1 MKKFLLLIAAVVVTM
16 TASAQSKTF
25 AKSQVGA
32 KVEKQQLPDFLLKA
46 KTVNPFGDFKKGLVA
61 APQKQKIQ
69 SREGEETI
77 DVSKILTYW
86 TGDLSSI
93 KVYEAGLL
101 DLPATATKCSWGVAY
116 PARLM
121 QKFKGNTIDQI
132 VFIATPGT
140 LTNCSV
146 WVMSLATGQI
156 VWEQACNLKEYTE
169 TAISCTNPYTITGED
184 VMVGYTAY
192 VKSPTSVKDGG
203 ISSFIYPTS
212 ANGGAYFYLQ
222 GYGWLNTS
230 DWFFEDSYAANY
242 IQCYTSG
249 DAGRKDNDLTVIGAD
264 GLRGELSAGNQ
275 QFGAYVRNYGM
286 TDITSFDYTYE
297 VDGNTTSGS
306 VNLTTPLGYLGAKGV
321 AVTEVKPNSKG
332 VYEGTFTVTKVNGGD
347 DTAAEDNVASVP
359 VVALDGGV
367 KRMNVIEE
375 WTSTECGWCPR
386 GIVGLDKIKEAYKDD
401 LLPISVH
408 TWFSTQSD
416 DPLEAAS
423 YQDVLKKYATSLPGA
438 AVNREYTDV
447 DPYYNYEDLPSIF
460 YQHCEATLGLATEE
474 EDMGASVKITPSIEF
489 NIDVPANLYGL
500 AYVITEDNVTGV
512 DQLNYYYGLPDSKFE
527 GTDDL
532 KFLQT
537 TTPTDQKQG
546 SDGNGGTVM
555 LYYYQPTFN
564 DVARTIDS
572 PWGDKHLL
580 PACKA
585 GEKVTLDPVVIEMPS
600 SIESSKTDDVNVTAL
615 LIDQRTGI
623 IVTASR
629 VKFGE
634 TGWAVGINKVENATD
649 EPVIE
654 VAEGA
659 FNVTAENA
667 TAKVY
672 TMDGKL
678 VTSATVKGS
687 ASIPTFGNGAYII
700 RVEANGQKFAKK
712 AIF

>member
-32 KVEKQQLPDFLLKA
+32 KVEKQKLPDFLLKA
-46 KTVNPFGDFKKGLVA
+46 KTELPIGDFKKGLVA
-61 APQKQKIQ
+61 TPKKQKIQ
-69 SREGEETI
+69 SREGEI
-77 DVSKILTYW
+77 DESK
-86 TGDLSSI
+86 
-93 KVYEAGLL
+93 VL
-101 DLPATATKCSWGVAY
+101 DLWCWADSMASFQGLINMPSSATELRWGVAFTED
-116 PARLM
+116 LM
-121 QKFKGNTIDQI
+121 QKYIGNTIDQI
-132 VFIATPGT
+132 AFYTTPGT
-140 LTNCSV
+140 LSNCSV
-146 WVMSLATGQI
+146 WVMSLTTGQV
-156 VWEQACNLKEYTE
+156 VWQQACSLVEFDANIIACE
-169 TAISCTNPYTITGED
+169 NPYTITGEPI
-184 VMVGYTAY
+184 MVGYTAY
-192 VKSPTSVKDGG
+192 VKSPSVKGYPVA
-203 ISSFIYPTS
+203 SCVYPTS
-212 ANGGAYFYLQ
+212 VDGGAYFY
-222 GYGWLNTS
+222 YGGWINTS
-230 DWFFEDSYAANY
+230 TMFYKDCYAANY
-242 IQCYTSG
+242 IQCFTNG
-249 DAGRKDNDLTVIGAD
+249 TAGRKNNDLTVIGTD
-264 GLRGELSAGNQ
+264 GLRGEISGANQ

-286 TDITSFDYTYE
+286 TEVSSFDYTYE
-297 VDGNTTSGS
+297 VDGNTTSGT
-306 VNLTTPLGYLGAKGV
+306 VNLTTPIGYLGAKAV

-332 VYEGTFTVTKVNGGD
+332 IYNGTFTVTKVNGGD
-347 DTAAEDNVASVP
+347 DGAAEDNVAPVP

-386 GIVGLDKIKEAYKDD
+386 GIIALDKIKNNYKNDVI
-401 LLPISVH
+401 PISVH
-408 TWFSTQSD
+408 PWFNKQD
-416 DPLEAAS
+416 D
-423 YQDVLKKYATSLPGA
+423 DVLDVPSYEEVLLNYYRGFPDA
-438 AVNREYTDV
+438 AINREITGV
-447 DPYYNYEDLPSIF
+447 DPYAAYENLPSIF
-460 YQHCEATLGLATEE
+460 NQHCEATLGLATSD
-474 EDMGASVKITPSIEF
+474 EDMGASVSITPSIVF
-489 NIDVPANLYGL
+489 NIDVPAKYYGL
-500 AYVITEDNVTGV
+500 AYVITEDNITGV
-512 DQLNYYYGLPDSKFE
+512 YQLNYDYGKPDSYFE
-527 GTDDL
+527 GADDL

-537 TTPTDQKQG
+537 VTPTDQKAV
-546 SDGNGGTVM
+546 SGTM
-555 LYYYQPTFN
+555 YYYYQPTFN
-564 DVARTIDS
+564 DIARTIDS
-572 PWGDKHLL
+572 PWGDEHLL

-634 TGWAVGINKVENATD
+634 SGWAVGINKVENATD

>member
-25 AKSQVGA
+25 GKSQATVKA
-32 KVEKQQLPDFLLKA
+32 EKQTQLVDFLKNA
-46 KTVNPFGDFKKGLVA
+46 KKVDTFGDIKKILSA
-61 APQKQKIQ
+61 APKKQLVK
-69 SREGEETI
+69 SREGEEEYEKYLLHQLCYPDSAISFFGLIEMPSSATEFRYGTI
-77 DVSKILTYW
+77 FNANIL
-86 TGDLSSI
+86 G
-93 KVYEAGLL
+93 
-101 DLPATATKCSWGVAY
+101 
-116 PARLM
+116 
-121 QKFKGNTIDQI
+121 KFVGNTIDA
-132 VFIATPGT
+132 FGFYGPLGT
-140 LTNCSV
+140 HTNCSV
-146 WVMSLATGQI
+146 WIMSANTGKILWQQDCSI
-156 VWEQACNLKEYTE
+156 NEYEYNVVQCNT
-169 TAISCTNPYTITGED
+169 PYTITGEPL
-184 VMVGYTAY
+184 MIGYTTFT
-192 VKSPTSVKDGG
+192 KTPTNYNFPKVGLWATATRASDCL
-203 ISSFIYPTS
+203 
-212 ANGGAYFYLQ
+212 YFY
-222 GYGWLNTS
+222 YKGWNNFS
-230 DWFFEDSYAANY
+230 GEVYKDNYAALGLELL
-242 IQCYTSG
+242 TSG
-249 DAGRKDNDLTVIGAD
+249 PSYRGENDLTVVAAD
-264 GLRGELSAGNQ
+264 GVRAELSKGNTKFQ
-275 QFGAYVRNYGM
+275 AYVTNYGM
-286 TDITSFDYTYE
+286 NDITSFDYTYE
-297 VDGNTTSGS
+297 VDGNTTNGS
-306 VNLTTPLGYLGAKGV
+306 VNVSTPLGYLATGRI
-321 AVTEVKPNSKG
+321 AVEEVKPNSKG
-332 VYEGTFTVTKVNGGD
+332 VYTGKFTVTSVNGTGD
-347 DTAAEDNVASVP
+347 GNTADNAVDVP

-375 WTSTECGWCPR
+375 WASTECGWCPR
-386 GIVGLDKIKEAYKDD
+386 GVVGLDKIKQTYKDD

-408 TWFSTQSD
+408 TWFNTQGD
-416 DPLEAAS
+416 DPLDVPAYEEVLMTYAS
-423 YQDVLKKYATSLPGA
+423 SFPGA
-438 AVNREYTDV
+438 SINREYNDV
-447 DPYYNYEDLPSIF
+447 EPYYNFADFPNIF
-460 YQHCEATLGLATEE
+460 GQHCEATLGLATSE
-474 EDMGASVKITPSIEF
+474 EDMGASVSITPSIEF

-500 AYVITEDNVTGV
+500 AYVITEDNITGV
-512 DQLNYYYGLPDSKFE
+512 DQLNYFYGLPDSYFE
-527 GTDDL
+527 GADDL

-537 TTPTDQKQG
+537 VTPTEEKPV
-546 SDGNGGTVM
+546 SGTV

-585 GEKVTLDPVVIEMPS
+585 GEKVTLDPVNVEMPE
-600 SIESSKTDDVNVTAL
+600 SIEGSKVGDVSVTAL

-629 VKFGE
+629 VKYNE
-634 TGWAVGINKVENATD
+634 SGWAVGINKVENATD

>member
-32 KVEKQQLPDFLLKA
+32 KVEKQKLPDFLLKA
-46 KTVNPFGDFKKGLVA
+46 KTELPFGDFKKGLVA
-61 APQKQKIQ
+61 TPKKQKIQ
-69 SREGEETI
+69 SREGEI
-77 DVSKILTYW
+77 DESK
-86 TGDLSSI
+86 
-93 KVYEAGLL
+93 VL
-101 DLPATATKCSWGVAY
+101 DLWCWADSMASFQGLINMPSSATELRWGVAFTED
-116 PARLM
+116 LM
-121 QKFKGNTIDQI
+121 QKYIGNTIDQI
-132 VFIATPGT
+132 AFYTTPGT
-140 LTNCSV
+140 LSNCSV
-146 WVMSLATGQI
+146 WVMSLTTGQV
-156 VWEQACNLKEYTE
+156 VWQQACSLVEFDANIIACE
-169 TAISCTNPYTITGED
+169 NPYTITGEPI
-184 VMVGYTAY
+184 MVGYTAY
-192 VKSPTSVKDGG
+192 VKSPSVKGYPVA
-203 ISSFIYPTS
+203 SCVYPTS
-212 ANGGAYFYLQ
+212 VDGGAYFY
-222 GYGWLNTS
+222 YGGWINTS
-230 DWFFEDSYAANY
+230 TMFYKDCYAANY
-242 IQCYTSG
+242 IQCFTNG
-249 DAGRKDNDLTVIGAD
+249 TAGRKNNDLTVIGTD

-297 VDGNTTSGS
+297 VDGNATSGS
-306 VNLTTPLGYLGAKGV
+306 VNLTTPLGYLGAKAV
-321 AVTEVKPNSKG
+321 AVTAVKPNSKG
-332 VYEGTFTVTKVNGGD
+332 IYNGTFTVTKVNGGND
-347 DTAAEDNVASVP
+347 GAAEDNVAPVP

-386 GIVGLDKIKEAYKDD
+386 GIIALDKIKNNYKNDVI
-401 LLPISVH
+401 PISVH
-408 TWFSTQSD
+408 TWFNKQGD
-416 DPLEAAS
+416 DALDVPSYEEVLVNYYRGFPDAAI
-423 YQDVLKKYATSLPGA
+423 
-438 AVNREYTDV
+438 NREITGV
-447 DPYYNYEDLPSIF
+447 DPYAAYENLPSIF
-460 YQHCEATLGLATEE
+460 YQHCEATLGLATSD
-474 EDMGASVKITPSIEF
+474 EDMGASVSITPSIVF
-489 NIDVPANLYGL
+489 NIDVPAKYYGL
-500 AYVITEDNVTGV
+500 AYVITEDNITGV
-512 DQLNYYYGLPDSKFE
+512 DQLNYYYGKPDSYFE
-527 GTDDL
+527 GADDL

-537 TTPTDQKQG
+537 VTPTDQKAV
-546 SDGNGGTVM
+546 SGTM
-555 LYYYQPTFN
+555 YYYYQPTFN
-564 DVARTIDS
+564 DIARTIDS
-572 PWGDKHLL
+572 PWGDEHLL

-615 LIDQRTGI
+615 LIDQRTGV

-634 TGWAVGINKVENATD
+634 SGWAVGINKVENATD

>member
-32 KVEKQQLPDFLLKA
+32 KVEKQKLPDFLLKA
-46 KTVNPFGDFKKGLVA
+46 KTELPFGDFKKGLVA
-61 APQKQKIQ
+61 TPKKQKIQ
-69 SREGEETI
+69 SREGEI
-77 DVSKILTYW
+77 DESKVL
-86 TGDLSSI
+86 DLWCWADSMATF
-93 KVYEAGLL
+93 AGLINM
-101 DLPATATKCSWGVAY
+101 PSSATELRWGVAFTED
-116 PARLM
+116 LM
-121 QKFKGNTIDQI
+121 QKYIGNTIDQI
-132 VFIATPGT
+132 AFYTTPGT
-140 LTNCSV
+140 LSNCSV
-146 WVMSLATGQI
+146 WVMSLTTGQV
-156 VWEQACNLKEYTE
+156 VWQQACSLVEFDANIIACE
-169 TAISCTNPYTITGED
+169 NPYTITGEPI
-184 VMVGYTAY
+184 MVGYTAY
-192 VKSPTSVKDGG
+192 VKSPSVKGYPVA
-203 ISSFIYPTS
+203 SCVYPTS
-212 ANGGAYFYLQ
+212 VDGGAYFY
-222 GYGWLNTS
+222 YGGWINTS
-230 DWFFEDSYAANY
+230 TMFYEDCYAANY
-242 IQCYTSG
+242 IQCFTNG
-249 DAGRKDNDLTVIGAD
+249 TAGRKNNDLTVIGTD

-297 VDGNTTSGS
+297 VDGNTTSGT
-306 VNLTTPLGYLGAKGV
+306 VNLPTPLGYLGAKGV

-332 VYEGTFTVTKVNGGD
+332 VYAGTFTVTKVNGGD
-347 DTAAEDNVASVP
+347 DGAAEDNVAPVP

-375 WTSTECGWCPR
+375 WTSVECGWCPR
-386 GIVGLDKIKEAYKDD
+386 GIVGLDKIKENYKDD

-408 TWFSTQSD
+408 TWFSSQGD
-416 DPLEAAS
+416 DPLEVTS
-423 YQDVLKKYATSLPGA
+423 YQKVLESYATGFPGA
-438 AVNREYTDV
+438 SINREYNDV
-447 DPYYNYEDLPSIF
+447 DPYSNFEDFPNIF
-460 YQHCEATLGLATEE
+460 GQHCEATLGLATSE

-489 NIDVPANLYGL
+489 NIDVPAKLYGL
-500 AYVITEDNVTGV
+500 AYVITEDNITGV
-512 DQLNYYYGLPDSKFE
+512 DQLNYYYGLPDSYFK

-564 DVARTIDS
+564 DIARTIDS
-572 PWGDKHLL
+572 PWGDEHLL

-585 GEKVTLDPVVIEMPS
+585 GEKVTLDPVVVEMPE
-600 SIESSKTDDVNVTAL
+600 SIEGSKVGDVSVTAL

-629 VKFGE
+629 VKYDE
-634 TGWAVGINKVENATD
+634 SGWAVGINKVENATD

>member
-25 AKSQVGA
+25 ANSQVGA
-32 KVEKQQLPDFLLKA
+32 TAEKQKLPDFLLKA
-46 KTVNPFGDFKKGLVA
+46 KTVNPFGDFKKGIVA
-61 APQKQKIQ
+61 TPKKQKIQ
-69 SREGEETI
+69 SREGEI
-77 DVSKILTYW
+77 DESK
-86 TGDLSSI
+86 
-93 KVYEAGLL
+93 VL
-101 DLPATATKCSWGVAY
+101 DLWCWADSMASFQGLINMPSSATELRWGVAFTED
-116 PARLM
+116 LM
-121 QKFKGNTIDQI
+121 QKYIGNTIDQI
-132 VFIATPGT
+132 AFYTTPGT
-140 LTNCSV
+140 LSNCSV
-146 WVMSLATGQI
+146 WVMSLTTGQV
-156 VWEQACNLKEYTE
+156 VWQQACSLVEFDANIIACE
-169 TAISCTNPYTITGED
+169 NPYTITGEPI
-184 VMVGYTAY
+184 MVGYTAY
-192 VKSPTSVKDGG
+192 VKSPSVKGYPVA
-203 ISSFIYPTS
+203 SCVYPTS
-212 ANGGAYFYLQ
+212 VDGGAYFY
-222 GYGWLNTS
+222 YGGWINTS
-230 DWFFEDSYAANY
+230 KMFYEDCYAANY
-242 IQCYTSG
+242 IQCFTNG
-249 DAGRKDNDLTVIGAD
+249 TAGRKNNDLTVIGTD
-264 GLRGELSAGNQ
+264 GLRGEISGANQ

-297 VDGNTTSGS
+297 VDGNATSGS
-306 VNLTTPLGYLGAKGV
+306 VNLTTPLGYLGAKAV
-321 AVTEVKPNSKG
+321 AVTAVKPNSKG
-332 VYEGTFTVTKVNGGD
+332 IYNGTFTVTKVNGGND
-347 DTAAEDNVASVP
+347 GAAEDNVAPVP

-386 GIVGLDKIKEAYKDD
+386 GIIALDKIKNNYKNDVI
-401 LLPISVH
+401 PISVH
-408 TWFSTQSD
+408 TWFNEKGD
-416 DPLEAAS
+416 DALDVPSYEKVLVNYYRGFPDAAI
-423 YQDVLKKYATSLPGA
+423 
-438 AVNREYTDV
+438 NREITGV
-447 DPYYNYEDLPSIF
+447 DPYAAYENLPSIF

-489 NIDVPANLYGL
+489 NIDVPAKYYGL
-500 AYVITEDNVTGV
+500 AYVITEDNITGV
-512 DQLNYYYGLPDSKFE
+512 DQLNYFYGLPDNYFD
-527 GTDDL
+527 GADDL

-537 TTPTDQKQG
+537 VTPTDQKAV
-546 SDGNGGTVM
+546 SGTM
-555 LYYYQPTFN
+555 YYYYQPTFN
-564 DVARTIDS
+564 DIARTIDS
-572 PWGDKHLL
+572 PWGDEHLL

-615 LIDQRTGI
+615 LIDQRTGV

-629 VKFGE
+629 VKFNE
-634 TGWAVGINKVENATD
+634 SGWAVGINKVENATD

>member
-25 AKSQVGA
+25 GKSKVDA

-69 SREGEETI
+69 SREDEI
-77 DVSKILTYW
+77 DGSKII
-86 TGDLSSI
+86 DLWCFADSMASFQ
-93 KVYEAGLL
+93 GLL
-101 DLPATATKCSWGVAY
+101 NMPSSATEMRWGVAF
-116 PARLM
+116 PEGLM
-121 QKFKGNTIDQI
+121 QKYVGNTIDE
-132 VFIATPGT
+132 IAFYTTPGT

-146 WVMSLATGQI
+146 WVMSLTTGQI
-156 VWEQACNLKEYTE
+156 VWQQTCSLTEFDANVIACE
-169 TAISCTNPYTITGED
+169 NPYTITGD
-184 VMVGYTAY
+184 GIMVGYTAY
-192 VKSPTSVKDGG
+192 VKSPSYNSYPVA
-203 ISSFIYPTS
+203 SCVYPTTI
-212 ANGGAYFYLQ
+212 NGGAYFY
-222 GYGWLNTS
+222 YGGWYNTS
-230 DWFFEDSYAANY
+230 TWFYDDCYAANF

-249 DAGRKDNDLTVIGAD
+249 EAGRKDNDLTVIGAD

-297 VDGNTTSGS
+297 VDGNTTNGT
-306 VNLTTPLGYLGAKGV
+306 VNLTSPLGYLGAKGV

-332 VYEGTFTVTKVNGGD
+332 VFTGTFTVTKVNGGD
-347 DTAAEDNVASVP
+347 DAAAEDNVASVP

-386 GIVGLDKIKEAYKDD
+386 GVVGLDKIKEAYKDD

-408 TWFSTQSD
+408 TWFSAQGD
-416 DPLEAAS
+416 DPLEVAA
-423 YQDVLKKYATSLPGA
+423 YQDVLESYATGFPGA
-438 AVNREYTDV
+438 SINREYNDV
-447 DPYYNYEDLPSIF
+447 DPYYNFEDFPNIF
-460 YQHCEATLGLATEE
+460 SQHCEATIGLATAE
-474 EDMGASVKITPSIEF
+474 EDMGASVSITPSIEF
-489 NIDVPANLYGL
+489 NIDVPANHYGL
-500 AYVITEDNVTGV
+500 AYVITEDNITGV
-512 DQLNYYYGLPDSKFE
+512 DQLNYYYGLPDNYFD
-527 GTDDL
+527 GADDL

-537 TTPTDQKQG
+537 VTPTDQKQG
-546 SDGNGGTVM
+546 ESSTGGTTM
-555 LYYYQPTFN
+555 YYYYQPTFN

-572 PWGDKHLL
+572 PWGTEHLL

-585 GEKVTLDPVVIEMPS
+585 GEKVTLDPVNVEMPE
-600 SIESSKTDDVNVTAL
+600 SIEGSKVGDVSVTAL

-629 VKFGE
+629 VKYGE
-634 TGWAVGINKVENATD
+634 SGWAVGINKVENATD

>member
-1 MKKFLLLIAAVVVTM
+1 
-16 TASAQSKTF
+16 
-25 AKSQVGA
+25 
-32 KVEKQQLPDFLLKA
+32 
-46 KTVNPFGDFKKGLVA
+46 
-61 APQKQKIQ
+61 
-69 SREGEETI
+69 
-77 DVSKILTYW
+77 
-86 TGDLSSI
+86 
-93 KVYEAGLL
+93 
-101 DLPATATKCSWGVAY
+101 
-116 PARLM
+116 
-121 QKFKGNTIDQI
+121 
-132 VFIATPGT
+132 
-140 LTNCSV
+140 
-146 WVMSLATGQI
+146 
-156 VWEQACNLKEYTE
+156 
-169 TAISCTNPYTITGED
+169 
-184 VMVGYTAY
+184 MVGYTAY
-192 VKSPTSVKDGG
+192 VKSPSYNNYPVAACV
-203 ISSFIYPTS
+203 YPTS
-212 ANGGAYFYLQ
+212 VDGGAYFY
-222 GYGWLNTS
+222 YGDWYNTS
-230 DWFFEDSYAANY
+230 TWFYEDCYAANF

-249 DAGRKDNDLTVIGAD
+249 EAGRKNNDLTVIGTD

-286 TDITSFDYTYE
+286 TEISSFDYTYE
-297 VDGNTTSGS
+297 VDGNTTSGT
-306 VNLTTPLGYLGAKGV
+306 VNLPTPLGYLGAKGV

-332 VYEGTFTVTKVNGGD
+332 VYAGTFTVTKVNGGND
-347 DTAAEDNVASVP
+347 GAAEDNVAPVP

-408 TWFSTQSD
+408 TWFSRQGD
-416 DPLEAAS
+416 DPLEVTS
-423 YQDVLKKYATSLPGA
+423 YQKVLESYATGFPGA
-438 AVNREYTDV
+438 SINREYNDV
-447 DPYYNYEDLPSIF
+447 DPYSNFEDFPNIF
-460 YQHCEATLGLATEE
+460 GQHCEATLGLATSE
-474 EDMGASVKITPSIEF
+474 EDMGASVKITPSIQF
-489 NIDVPANLYGL
+489 NIDVPANHYGL
-500 AYVITEDNVTGV
+500 AYVITEDNITGV
-512 DQLNYYYGLPDSKFE
+512 DQLNYYYGLPDSYFK
-527 GTDDL
+527 GADDL

-537 TTPTDQKQG
+537 VTPTDQKQG
-546 SDGNGGTVM
+546 QDSNGGTTM

-564 DVARTIDS
+564 DIARTIDS
-572 PWGDKHLL
+572 PWGTEHLL

-629 VKFGE
+629 VKFNE
-634 TGWAVGINKVENATD
+634 SGWAVGINKVENATD

>member
-25 AKSQVGA
+25 GKSQATVKA
-32 KVEKQQLPDFLLKA
+32 EKQTQLVDFLKNA
-46 KTVNPFGDFKKGLVA
+46 KKVDTFGDIKKILSA
-61 APQKQKIQ
+61 APKKQLVK
-69 SREGEETI
+69 SREGEEESEKYLLHQLCYPDSAISFYGLIEMPSSATEFRYGTI
-77 DVSKILTYW
+77 FNANIL
-86 TGDLSSI
+86 G
-93 KVYEAGLL
+93 
-101 DLPATATKCSWGVAY
+101 
-116 PARLM
+116 
-121 QKFKGNTIDQI
+121 KFVGNTIDA
-132 VFIATPGT
+132 FGFHGPLGT
-140 LTNCSV
+140 HTNCSV
-146 WVMSLATGQI
+146 WIMSANTGEILWQQDCSI
-156 VWEQACNLKEYTE
+156 NEYEYNVVECNT
-169 TAISCTNPYTITGED
+169 PYTITGEPL
-184 VMVGYTAY
+184 MIGYTTFT
-192 VKSPTSVKDGG
+192 KTPTNYNFPKVGLWATATRASDCL
-203 ISSFIYPTS
+203 
-212 ANGGAYFYLQ
+212 YFY
-222 GYGWLNTS
+222 YKGWNNFS
-230 DWFFEDSYAANY
+230 GKVYDDNYAALGLELL
-242 IQCYTSG
+242 TSG
-249 DAGRKDNDLTVIGAD
+249 PSYRGENDLTVVAAD
-264 GLRGELSAGNQ
+264 GVRAELSKGNTKFQ
-275 QFGAYVRNYGM
+275 AYVTNYGIN
-286 TDITSFDYTYE
+286 DITSFDYTYE
-297 VDGNTTSGS
+297 VDGNTTNGS
-306 VNLTTPLGYLGAKGV
+306 VNVSTPLGYLATGRI
-321 AVTEVKPNSKG
+321 AVEEVKPNSKG
-332 VYEGTFTVTKVNGGD
+332 VYTGKFTVTSVNGTGD
-347 DTAAEDNVASVP
+347 GNTADNAVDVP

-375 WTSTECGWCPR
+375 WSSTECGWCPR

-408 TWFSTQSD
+408 TWFSRQGD
-416 DPLEAAS
+416 DPLEVTS
-423 YQDVLKKYATSLPGA
+423 YQKVLESYATGFPGA
-438 AVNREYTDV
+438 SINREYNDV
-447 DPYYNYEDLPSIF
+447 DPYSNFEDFPNIF
-460 YQHCEATLGLATEE
+460 GQHCEATLGLATSE
-474 EDMGASVKITPSIEF
+474 EDMGASVSITPSIQF
-489 NIDVPANLYGL
+489 NIDVPANYYGL
-500 AYVITEDNVTGV
+500 AYVITEDNITGV
-512 DQLNYYYGLPDSKFE
+512 DQLNYYYGLPDSYFK
-527 GTDDL
+527 GADDL

-537 TTPTDQKQG
+537 VTPTDQKAV
-546 SDGNGGTVM
+546 SGTM
-555 LYYYQPTFN
+555 YYYYQPTFN
-564 DVARTIDS
+564 DIARTIDS

-629 VKFGE
+629 VKFNE
-634 TGWAVGINKVENATD
+634 SGWAVGINKVENATD

>member
-32 KVEKQQLPDFLLKA
+32 KVEKQKLPDFLLKA
-46 KTVNPFGDFKKGLVA
+46 KTELPFGDFKKGLVA
-61 APQKQKIQ
+61 TPKKQKIQ
-69 SREGEETI
+69 SREGEI
-77 DVSKILTYW
+77 DESK
-86 TGDLSSI
+86 
-93 KVYEAGLL
+93 VL
-101 DLPATATKCSWGVAY
+101 DLWCWADSMASFQGLINMPSSATELRWGVAFTED
-116 PARLM
+116 LM
-121 QKFKGNTIDQI
+121 QKYIGNTIDQI
-132 VFIATPGT
+132 AFYTTPGT
-140 LTNCSV
+140 LSNCSV
-146 WVMSLATGQI
+146 WVMSLTTGQV
-156 VWEQACNLKEYTE
+156 VWQQACSLVEFDANIIACE
-169 TAISCTNPYTITGED
+169 NPYTITGEPI
-184 VMVGYTAY
+184 MVGYTAY
-192 VKSPTSVKDGG
+192 VKSPSVKGYPVA
-203 ISSFIYPTS
+203 SCVYPTS
-212 ANGGAYFYLQ
+212 VDGGAYFY
-222 GYGWLNTS
+222 YGGWINTS
-230 DWFFEDSYAANY
+230 KMFYEDCYAANY
-242 IQCYTSG
+242 IQCFTNG
-249 DAGRKDNDLTVIGAD
+249 TAGRKNNDLTVIGTD
-264 GLRGELSAGNQ
+264 GLRGEISGANQ

-297 VDGNTTSGS
+297 VDGNATSGS
-306 VNLTTPLGYLGAKGV
+306 VNLTTPLGYLGAKAV
-321 AVTEVKPNSKG
+321 AVTAVKPNSKG
-332 VYEGTFTVTKVNGGD
+332 IYNGTFTVTKVNGGND
-347 DTAAEDNVASVP
+347 GAAEDNVAPVP

-386 GIVGLDKIKEAYKDD
+386 GIIALDKIKNNYKNDVI
-401 LLPISVH
+401 PISVH
-408 TWFSTQSD
+408 TWFNEKGD
-416 DPLEAAS
+416 DALDVPSYEEVLVNYYRGFPDAAI
-423 YQDVLKKYATSLPGA
+423 
-438 AVNREYTDV
+438 NREITGV
-447 DPYYNYEDLPSIF
+447 DPYAAYENLPSIF

-489 NIDVPANLYGL
+489 NIDVPAKYYGL
-500 AYVITEDNVTGV
+500 AYVITEDNITGV
-512 DQLNYYYGLPDSKFE
+512 DQLNYYYGLPDNYFD
-527 GTDDL
+527 GADDL

-537 TTPTDQKQG
+537 VTPTDQKAV
-546 SDGNGGTVM
+546 SGTM
-555 LYYYQPTFN
+555 YYYYQPTFN
-564 DVARTIDS
+564 DIARTIDS

-600 SIESSKTDDVNVTAL
+600 SIESSKLDDVSVTAL
-615 LIDQRTGI
+615 LIDQRTGV

-634 TGWAVGINKVENATD
+634 SGWAVGINKVESATD

-672 TMDGKL
+672 TIDGKL

>member
-16 TASAQSKTF
+16 TASTQSKTF

-32 KVEKQQLPDFLLKA
+32 KVEKQKLPDFLLKA
-46 KTVNPFGDFKKGLVA
+46 KTENPFGDFKKGLVA
-61 APQKQKIQ
+61 TPKKQNIQ
-69 SREGEETI
+69 SREGEI
-77 DVSKILTYW
+77 DDTKIL
-86 TGDLSSI
+86 DLWCWADSSATF
-93 KVYEAGLL
+93 AGLL
-101 DLPATATKCSWGVAY
+101 NMPSSATECRWGVAL
-116 PARLM
+116 PEGLM
-121 QKFKGNTIDQI
+121 KKYVGNTIDQI
-132 VFIATPGT
+132 AFYTTPGT

-146 WVMSLATGQI
+146 WVMSLTTGRV
-156 VWEQACNLKEYTE
+156 VWQQACSLVEFDANVIACE
-169 TAISCTNPYTITGED
+169 NPYTITGEPI
-184 VMVGYTAY
+184 MVGYTAY
-192 VKSPTSVKDGG
+192 VKSPSYQGYPIASCV
-203 ISSFIYPTS
+203 YPTS
-212 ANGGAYFYLQ
+212 VNGGAYFY
-222 GYGWLNTS
+222 YGGWYNTS
-230 DWFFEDSYAANY
+230 TWFYEDCYAANF

-249 DAGRKDNDLTVIGAD
+249 EAGRKDNDLTVIGTD

-286 TDITSFDYTYE
+286 TEISSFDYTYE
-297 VDGNTTSGS
+297 VDGNTTSGT
-306 VNLTTPLGYLGAKGV
+306 VNLPTPLGYLGAKGV

-332 VYEGTFTVTKVNGGD
+332 VYAGKFTVTKVNGGN
-347 DTAAEDNVASVP
+347 DTAPEDNVGNVP
-359 VVALDGGV
+359 VVALDGGA

-375 WTSTECGWCPR
+375 WTSVECGWCPR

-408 TWFSTQSD
+408 TWFSTQGD

-423 YQDVLKKYATSLPGA
+423 YQDVLENYATGFPGA
-438 AVNREYTDV
+438 AVNREYNDI
-447 DPYYNYEDLPSIF
+447 DPYYNFEDLPNIF
-460 YQHCEATLGLATEE
+460 GQHCEATLGLATSE
-474 EDMGASVKITPSIEF
+474 EDMGASVGITPSIEF

-500 AYVITEDNVTGV
+500 AYVITEDNITGV
-512 DQLNYYYGLPDSKFE
+512 DQLNYYYGLPDSYFE

-572 PWGDKHLL
+572 PWGTEHLL

-600 SIESSKTDDVNVTAL
+600 SIESSKTDDVSVTAL
-615 LIDQRTGI
+615 LIDQRTGV

-634 TGWAVGINKVENATD
+634 SGWAVGINKVENATD